1 MSPTADPEKA
11 AAPAGLRARFATPA
25 ADLAWLG
32 AIAAAAVLAAAF
44 AWLAPPLAD
53 LYPSPSQH
61 VFQTWAVKVNPEPL
75 EDVRAILALA
85 TPFVVALGVLLLG
98 TEHPAR
104 RSLDPLIVGAQI
116 AGLALVALCVLR
128 QPHALIL
135 APDYLQPYLLSG
147 PNLIAGVLIGAG
159 ITGLLLWWSGAPPKP
174 LRPLGRL
181 AGRPGRVLALA
192 ALITVVF
199 LLPAV
204 ITDATVGHNGIWTSR
219 DVGLHAEDYLA
230 VVNGRTPLVD
240 YIGEYANLLPFAVA
254 PVLGLF
260 DSSVTAFTVL
270 MCTLSAI
277 ALLAV
282 FRVLV
287 EVTRR
292 PWLALALYAPF
303 LALSLFP
310 WHDDGPYRQF
320 DGNYYAILPD
330 RLLGPFLL
338 AWLCALTV
346 RGRRIPG
353 WALFL
358 LAGLTLVNNSEFG
371 TGALIASVLALLAG
385 SDRSIPLS
393 RRLVDMGRSAAAG
406 LAAAVAIVCAIT
418 LVRTSSFP
426 DPALLN
432 HYSRLVL
439 RQSYGLLPM
448 PSLGLH
454 WAMYATYAGALV
466 AAALRYVRREPHRTL
481 TAMLA
486 FSGAFGLI
494 SGMYYVGRSNE
505 LQLMILFPVWSLCL
519 ALVAWSA
526 AGALR
531 SARGETER
539 LRRLLLPAAA
549 ALIGF
554 GVMVSAIYR
563 VSPPWRQV
571 SRIQETGPSSYD
583 LSNAQRFIESRTQPG
598 DRVLVLGTPVDHRLA
613 DRAGVTNVS
622 PLNSLIAL
630 ISSNEAERSLDQL
643 QDEHGTDVFEAVTEL
658 NAINRFNPIP
668 EFAAIMRQRGY
679 RLIERDP
686 STGIRLWRRIEGPP
700 PS

>member
-11 AAPAGLRARFATPA
+11 AAPAGLRRRFAAPA
-25 ADLAWLG
+25 EDLAWLG

-44 AWLAPPLAD
+44 AWLAPALAD

-61 VFQTWAVKVNPEPL
+61 FFQTWAVKVNPEPL
-75 EDVRAILALA
+75 EDVRAMLALA
-85 TPFVVALGVLLLG
+85 TPFAVALGVLLLG
-98 TEHPAR
+98 TGRPPT
-104 RSLDPLIVGAQI
+104 RSLDPPIVGVQI
-116 AGLALVALCVLR
+116 AGVTLIALCVLR

-147 PNLIAGVLIGAG
+147 PNLIAGVLIGVV
-159 ITGLLLWWSGAPPKP
+159 ITAFLLRWSGPPPKLLP
-174 LRPLGRL
+174 TLRRL
-181 AGRPGRVLALA
+181 AGRPRLVLALA
-192 ALITVVF
+192 ALITLVF

-254 PVLGLF
+254 PMLAGF
-260 DSSVTAFTVL
+260 GSSVTAFTVL
-270 MCTLSAI
+270 MSALSAV
-277 ALLAV
+277 AFLAV
-282 FRVLV
+282 FGVFA

-292 PWLALALYAPF
+292 PWLALALFVPF

-346 RGRRIPG
+346 RGRRVPG
-353 WALFL
+353 WTLFL
-358 LAGLTLVNNSEFG
+358 LAGLTAINNSEFG
-371 TGALIASVLALLAG
+371 LGALIASALALMLG
-385 SDRSIPLS
+385 SERSIPLS
-393 RRLVDMGRSAAAG
+393 RRLLDLCRSAAIG
-406 LAAAVAIVCAIT
+406 LAAAVAIVCTVT
-418 LVRTSSFP
+418 LVRTGSFP

-432 HYSRLVL
+432 YYSRLVL
-439 RQSYGLLPM
+439 RQSFGLLPM

-466 AAALRYVRREPHRTL
+466 AATVRYVRREPDRTL

-486 FSGAFGLI
+486 FAGAFGLI

-519 ALVAWSA
+519 ALVAWGA

-531 SARGETER
+531 SARGDTVR
-539 LRRLLLPAAA
+539 LRRLLIPAAA

-571 SRIQETGPSSYD
+571 RRIQETGPSSYD
-583 LSNAQRFIESRTQPG
+583 LPNAQRFIESHTHTG

-613 DRAGVTNVS
+613 DRAGVINVS

-630 ISSNEAERSLDQL
+630 ISSGEAERSLDQL
-643 QDEHGTDVFEAVTEL
+643 QDDHGTQVFEAVTER
-658 NAINRFNPIP
+658 NTINRFNAIP
-668 EFAAIMRQRGY
+668 EFATIMRQRGY
-679 RLIERDP
+679 QLIEQDP
-686 STGIRLWRRIEGPP
+686 STGMRLWRRIEGRT